1 MALGLYRHDFL
12 VAVGCGLLLSG
23 FVAPCA
29 FSAQSPKRPNVL
41 FICTDY
47 QAGVDGPS
55 LGSPFLDM
63 PALDRLCK
71 EGMVFTRHYT
81 PLSPLSDLLSD
92 ALKDA
97 TPKANS

>member
-1 MALGLYRHDFL
+1 M
-12 VAVGCGLLLSG
+12 
-23 FVAPCA
+23 APCA

-71 EGMVFTRHYT
+71 EGMVFTRHYR
-81 PLSPLSDLLSD
+81 
-92 ALKDA
+92 